1 MLYTFVTEYLGGTYI
16 SQVNAENSDDAL
28 AQSIGP
34 LEKLFNTAI
43 EIATSDK
50 TSPISG
56 RAGVWC
62 ATALNSSEE
71 LILMHIVQTDE
82 NTATG

>member
-1 MLYTFVTEYLGGTYI
+1 MRYTFVTEYRGGTYI
-16 SQVNAENSDDAL
+16 SQVKADNPDDAL
-28 AQSIGP
+28 MQSIGT
-34 LEKLFNTAI
+34 LENLFNTAI
-43 EIATSDK
+43 ECATSDK

-56 RAGVWC
+56 RVGVWC
-62 ATALNSSEE
+62 ATALNSNEE